1 MLSVARRFAHFW
13 ERGCFESLSVECSP
27 RGNHAGDG
35 RGRQLLRNRGPATA
49 TNSAGGA
56 PPMVRPALATLAL
69 IATEVAIS
77 LKELGSSVK
86 ADGAGWRTITA
97 SSAQA

>member
-1 MLSVARRFAHFW
+1 
-13 ERGCFESLSVECSP
+13 
-27 RGNHAGDG
+27 
-35 RGRQLLRNRGPATA
+35 
-49 TNSAGGA
+49 
-56 PPMVRPALATLAL
+56 MVRPALATLAL